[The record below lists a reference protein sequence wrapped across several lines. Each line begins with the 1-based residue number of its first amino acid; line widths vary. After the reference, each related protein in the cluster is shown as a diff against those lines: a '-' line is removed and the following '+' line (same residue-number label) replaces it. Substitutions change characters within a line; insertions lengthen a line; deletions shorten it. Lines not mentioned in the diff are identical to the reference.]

1 MAKLTT
7 TYDSTLKEKI
17 FVLKGEEAYARS
29 TDCILEE
36 VLHDG
41 ERRADWNTD
50 IKAMKLEFHID
61 VLRDIGASY
70 VTLYDN
76 DDVIAVYDFDTNTHA
91 IDLIYDEDTGIDNRI
106 ELNYD
111 VEHHIYAKY
120 MGNKQ
125 CLKSQSKSYMVS
137 EPLPASYESSIEIEG
152 DTLYNVDATAEFTVR
167 LVGAD
172 YYSDQEIVIYD
183 NNTRVGTVRTD
194 VNGEATVTIENLVEG
209 KHTLLARF
217 VGTDH
222 LSSAEESIDYSAG
235 AILSII
241 DYPSYQ
247 INTEHMD
254 LTVKLIDYCNNPLVG
269 ETVNIQEYLLAN
281 GQYGW
286 LDEGTGVT
294 DANGEAIIDTA
305 RANISLQVLI
315 NPNYF
320 SGRFRARYDSM
331 DLISDEVNITPYN
344 NVTISL
350 TQPTTFTGVNQSL
363 TLTGQVSNVS
373 EPVKVSLDN
382 SIGTV
387 TTDSNGNFTASY
399 RGTGAGDVTV
409 TASISNKSSSVTV
422 EDVIQYWKAPS
433 TFINRN
439 YSLSNV
445 SLSNL
450 TNGFQLTRQG
460 SRPTLILGEIPDSFE
475 LSYDLVSYEYS
486 AEGGSGYHG
495 FSAHNQDDSRYGII
509 SFYRLQPNSNLK
521 IVYNAGEITTYLN
534 GVEYDSFSSVDW
546 SGKRIGIFAGSD
558 SYWTINNI
566 KFKRLNND

>member
-7 TYDSTLKEKI
+7 TYDATLKEKI
-17 FVLKGEEAYARS
+17 FVLKGEEGYARS

-36 VLHDG
+36 VLHNG

-152 DTLYNVDATAEFTVR
+152 DTLYNIDATAEFTVR

-241 DYPSYQ
+241 NYPSYQ
-247 INTEHMD
+247 INAEHMD

-269 ETVNIQEYLLAN
+269 ETVNTQEYLLVN

-320 SGRFRARYDSM
+320 SGRFRARYSSM
-331 DLISDEVNITPYN
+331 DLISDEVNIAPYN

-350 TQPTTFTGVNQSL
+350 TQPTTLTATNQSL

-373 EPVKVSLDN
+373 EAVTVSLDN
-382 SIGTV
+382 NIGTV
-387 TTDSNGNFTASY
+387 TTDTNGNFTAIY
-399 RGTGAGDVTV
+399 NGTGAGDVTV
-409 TASISNKSSSVTV
+409 TASISNQSSSVTF
-422 EDVIQYWKAPS
+422 EDVLQYWKANGTS
-433 TFINRN
+433 YNVNYRN
-439 YSLSNV
+439 PYGSCTQ
-445 SLSNL
+445 L
-450 TNGFQLTRQG
+450 TNGWRCMDDINDKVLISFAPQIIANQHDFQLEYKIISTSKSTVNIASGFHLDGYIQVTNLKSGDRVK
-460 SRPTLILGEIPDSFE
+460 
-475 LSYDLVSYEYS
+475 LVSVNSIATLYVNDVSKGTFNSYS
-486 AEGGSGYHG
+486 ACME
-495 FSAHNQDDSRYGII
+495 FVNDNIQ
-509 SFYRLQPNSNLK
+509 
-521 IVYNAGEITTYLN
+521 IT
-534 GVEYDSFSSVDW
+534 VDEV
-546 SGKRIGIFAGSD
+546 KL
-558 SYWTINNI
+558 
-566 KFKRLNND
+566 KRLS

>member
-17 FVLKGEEAYARS
+17 FVLKGEEGYARS

-50 IKAMKLEFHID
+50 IRKMKLEFHID

-106 ELNYD
+106 ELAYD

-137 EPLPASYESSIEIEG
+137 EPLPSSYDSSIEIEG

-222 LSSAEESIDYSAG
+222 LSSAEESIEYSAG

-241 DYPSYQ
+241 NYPSYQ
-247 INTEHMD
+247 INAEHMN

-269 ETVNIQEYLLAN
+269 ETVNTQEYLLVN
-281 GQYGW
+281 GQYAW
-286 LDEGTGVT
+286 FDEGTGVT

-305 RANISLQVLI
+305 RGNITSQVII

-320 SGRFRARYDSM
+320 SGRFRARYNSM
-331 DLISDEVNITPYN
+331 GLISDEVNINPYTG
-344 NVTISL
+344 VTISL
-350 TQPTTFTGVNQSL
+350 TQPSTSIGYGKSL

-373 EPVKVSLDN
+373 EAVTVSLN
-382 SIGTV
+382 QGLGTV
-387 TTDSNGNFTASY
+387 KTDTNGNFSATY
-399 RGTGAGDVTV
+399 NGTGAGDITV
-409 TASISNKSSSVTV
+409 TASISNVSSSVTV
-422 EDVIQYWKAPS
+422 EDLWQYWKAPS
-433 TFINRN
+433 TIINRDYRLHN
-439 YSLSNV
+439 A
-445 SLSNL
+445 NL
-450 TNGFQLTRQG
+450 TNLSNGFRLSSSSN
-460 SRPTLILGEIPDSFE
+460 SRSALILDIYPSTLIEFTVVSIDSLALLFYPD
-475 LSYDLVSYEYS
+475 DYS
-486 AEGGSGYHG
+486 
-495 FSAHNQDDSRYGII
+495 SASTVQNVKASAKIKIVVNQDSGMVYMDDVYVTNAQVSDDTIRFGVLGTGKYMI
-509 SFYRLQPNSNLK
+509 FDNLK
-521 IVYNAGEITTYLN
+521 I
-534 GVEYDSFSSVDW
+534 
-546 SGKRIGIFAGSD
+546 KRM
-558 SYWTINNI
+558 
-566 KFKRLNND
+566 

>member
-7 TYDSTLKEKI
+7 TYDATLKEKI
-17 FVLKGEEAYARS
+17 FILKGEEAYARS

-76 DDVIAVYDFDTNTHA
+76 NDVIAVYDFDTNTHA

-106 ELNYD
+106 QLNYD

-137 EPLPASYESSIEIEG
+137 EPLPASYDSSIEIEG
-152 DTLYNVDATAEFTVR
+152 DTLYNVDATAEFTIR

-183 NNTRVGTVRTD
+183 NNTRVDTVRTD

-222 LSSAEESIDYSAG
+222 LSSAEESIEYSAG

-241 DYPSYQ
+241 NYPSYQ
-247 INTEHMD
+247 INAEHMN

-269 ETVNIQEYLLAN
+269 ETVNTQEYLSVN

-286 LDEGTGVT
+286 LNEGTGVT
-294 DANGEAIIDTA
+294 DVNGEAIIDTA
-305 RANISLQVLI
+305 RANISVQVLI
-315 NPNYF
+315 NPHYF
-320 SGRFRARYDSM
+320 SGRFRARYGSM
-331 DLISDEVNITPYN
+331 DLISDEVNITPYTG
-344 NVTISL
+344 VTISL
-350 TQPTTFTGVNQSL
+350 TQPTALTGVGQSL
-363 TLTGQVSNVS
+363 ALTGQVSNVS
-373 EPVKVSLDN
+373 EAVTVSLN
-382 SIGTV
+382 QGLGTV
-387 TTDSNGNFTASY
+387 KTDTNGNFTTTY

-409 TASISNKSSSVTV
+409 TASIGNVSSSITV
-422 EDVIQYWKAPS
+422 EDVILYWNAPS
-433 TFINRN
+433 TFINREYTTHN
-439 YSLSNV
+439 AN
-445 SLSNL
+445 LSNL
-450 TNGFQLTRQG
+450 NNGFRLVASSNIGG
-460 SRPTLILGEIPDSFE
+460 SLVLNVEDNESVEFTIVSIDANGLIFYSDEDTTVSPLLNINAGAKIKIIGESVYVDNE
-475 LSYDLVSYEYS
+475 LSS
-486 AEGGSGYHG
+486 ATSLITN
-495 FSAHNQDDSRYGII
+495 NQLRFGVFPTNKSIT
-509 SFYRLQPNSNLK
+509 FNNLK
-521 IVYNAGEITTYLN
+521 I
-534 GVEYDSFSSVDW
+534 
-546 SGKRIGIFAGSD
+546 KRVS
-558 SYWTINNI
+558 
-566 KFKRLNND
+566 

>member
-7 TYDSTLKEKI
+7 TYDATLKEKI

-91 IDLIYDEDTGIDNRI
+91 IDLVYDETTGIDNRI

-125 CLKSQSKSYMVS
+125 CLKSQSKSYLVS
-137 EPLPASYESSIEIEG
+137 EPLPTGYESSIEIEG
-152 DTLYNVDATAEFTVR
+152 DTLYNVDATAEFTIR
-167 LVGAD
+167 FVGAD

-194 VNGEATVTIENLVEG
+194 VNGEAIVTIENLVEG

-222 LSSAEESIDYSAG
+222 LSSSEESIEYSAG

-247 INTEHMD
+247 INAEHMD

-269 ETVNIQEYLLAN
+269 ETVNTQEYILVQ
-281 GQYGW
+281 GQYAW
-286 LDEGTGVT
+286 FNEGTGVT

-305 RANISLQVLI
+305 RGNITSQVLI

-320 SGRFRARYDSM
+320 SGRFRAIYSDMS
-331 DLISDEVNITPYN
+331 LISDEVNINPYTG
-344 NVTISL
+344 VTISL
-350 TQPTTFTGVNQSL
+350 TQPSTSIGYGKSL

-373 EPVKVSLDN
+373 EAVTVSLN
-382 SIGTV
+382 QGLGTV
-387 TTDSNGNFTASY
+387 KTDTNGNFSATY
-399 RGTGAGDVTV
+399 NGTGAGDITV
-409 TASISNKSSSVTV
+409 TASISNVSSSVTF
-422 EDVIQYWKAPS
+422 EDLWQYWKAPS
-433 TFINRN
+433 TIINRD
-439 YSLSNV
+439 YRLRDAT
-445 SLSNL
+445 LTNL
-450 TNGFQLTRQG
+450 TNGFKLSSSSISG
-460 SRPTLILGEIPDSFE
+460 SALIIDIYPSALIEFTVVSIDSLALAFYPD
-475 LSYDLVSYEYS
+475 DYS
-486 AEGGSGYHG
+486 
-495 FSAHNQDDSRYGII
+495 SANTVPNVKAGAKIKIVVNQDSGEVYMNDVYVTTAQVSDDTIRFGVLGTGKYMT
-509 SFYRLQPNSNLK
+509 FNDLK
-521 IVYNAGEITTYLN
+521 I
-534 GVEYDSFSSVDW
+534 
-546 SGKRIGIFAGSD
+546 KR
-558 SYWTINNI
+558 T
-566 KFKRLNND
+566 